1 MALLVALAAGCA
13 HLPQPCEYYPNA
25 VFSGF
30 VANWY
35 GEHLRAMR
43 ESSLHVKPRLGIAS
57 TYRFLYLP
65 TFSEPLLFR
74 LEVSENG
81 KAVLVTKRTNGKGG
95 YGAGRLT
102 SSSTTSVSPSQ
113 LEHFRQLIQK
123 LSPRSMPAEVPE
135 MRGLDG
141 SEWILEVTE
150 GDSYHVLKGRKRA
163 AMKHH
168 VNRTAW
174 VLFSVSQMVSA
185 TSLETGERQI
195 AMRSAQLSRIATG
208 LKRTLT
214 TEWRLGPSS
223 YLM

>member
-1 MALLVALAAGCA
+1 MRALTPTMRVLSECGILWFRCELVRG
-13 HLPQPCEYYPNA
+13 
-25 VFSGF
+25 
-30 VANWY
+30 
-35 GEHLRAMR
+35 
-43 ESSLHVKPRLGIAS
+43 
-57 TYRFLYLP
+57 
-65 TFSEPLLFR
+65 
-74 LEVSENG
+74 
-81 KAVLVTKRTNGKGG
+81 
-95 YGAGRLT
+95 T
-102 SSSTTSVSPSQ
+102 SSRHARVKLTREAPFGHRVNLSISLSADVLRTPALQ
-113 LEHFRQLIQK
+113 AGGQRERQS
-123 LSPRSMPAEVPE
+123 SPRHEANQ
-135 MRGLDG
+135 RKG
-141 SEWILEVTE
+141 WIRSWTVNIQ
-150 GDSYHVLKGRKRA
+150 LKGRKRA